1 MVDWMGN
8 LMGDGHHHGHDHDH
22 DHDGPLGPAAELATA
37 IASGVALAVGYGL
50 ETLTAAPGWLTL
62 ALNIAAFVLG
72 GLFTVREA
80 VENLRRRR
88 FEIDTLMLLAAAGA
102 ASLGAWAEGALL
114 LFLFALGHALEH
126 HAMGKARR
134 AIEALGVLAPRTA
147 LRRTPDGTADVAV
160 EELAIG
166 DVVVVKPGARL
177 PADGFVV
184 TGHSGVDQAPVT
196 GESIPVD
203 KYPVP
208 DPAQARAAPDR
219 VEADHRVFAGTINGD
234 GLLEVEVTHL
244 SADSTLAR
252 VVRLVAEAESAKSPT
267 QLFTDRFQRLFVPLV
282 LGLVVLLLCAWT
294 VVDEPFRDSF
304 YRAMAVLVAASP
316 CALAIA
322 TPSAV
327 LSGVARAARGGVLVK
342 GGAPL
347 ELLGAVTA
355 IAFDKTGTL
364 TEGRPRLT
372 DIIPAPGVTEAEL
385 LSVAVAV
392 EGLSDHP
399 LARAVLRDGQKRLSG
414 VSIPTASDLSSLT
427 GRGLS
432 AMVAGETVL
441 IGKAD
446 LFGRD
451 GVAPLT
457 EPVLVA
463 ATGLR
468 TAGRT
473 TMLVRQGGR
482 DLGVLGLMDQ
492 PRAEAASSLARLR
505 ALGVRRLV
513 MLSGDAGPVA
523 AAIGREVGVDEA
535 VGDLMP
541 ADKVD
546 AIGRMAAQ
554 GIVAMVGDGVNDAP
568 ALARAH
574 IGIAMGAAGSAVAL
588 ETADMALM
596 ADKLSHLP
604 FAVGLSRQTRAIIRQ
619 NVVISLGMVALLVP
633 ATILGLGIGPAVV
646 MHEGSTLVVV
656 FNALRL
662 LTWKER

>member
-37 IASGVALAVGYGL
+37 IASGVALSVGYGL

-62 ALNIAAFVLG
+62 ALYIAAFVLG

-147 LRRTPDGTADVAV
+147 LRRTADGTVDVAV
-160 EELAIG
+160 EDLAVG
-166 DVVVVKPGARL
+166 DVVIVKPGARL

-208 DPAQARAAPDR
+208 DSAQARAAPDR
-219 VEADHRVFAGTINGD
+219 VEAYHRVFAGTINGD

-244 SADSTLAR
+244 STDSTLAR

-282 LGLVVLLLCAWT
+282 LGLVVLLLFAWT

-399 LARAVLRDGQKRLSG
+399 LARAVRRDGQKHLSG

-451 GVAPLT
+451 GMAPLS

-492 PRAEAASSLARLR
+492 PRAQAASSLARLR

-646 MHEGSTLVVV
+646 LHEGSTLVVV

>member
-1 MVDWMGN
+1 MG
-8 LMGDGHHHGHDHDH
+8 GGHHHADSHDHGH
-22 DHDGPLGPAAELATA
+22 EHGTGGLLGPRTELFAALAC
-37 IASGVALAVGYGL
+37 GVAFVVGLGL
-50 ETLTAAPGWLTL
+50 EKLTAVPGWIPI
-62 ALNIAAFVLG
+62 AFYVAAFVLG

-80 VENLRRRR
+80 VENLRRGRL
-88 FEIDTLMLLAAAGA
+88 EIDTLMLVAAAGA

-134 AIEALGVLAPRTA
+134 AIKALAVLAPRTA
-147 LRRTPDGTADVAV
+147 LRRTPDGTQEVAV
-160 EELAIG
+160 EDLALG
-166 DVVVVKPGARL
+166 DVVIVRPGARL
-177 PADGFVV
+177 PADGFVL
-184 TGHSGVDQAPVT
+184 TGQSGVDQAPVT
-196 GESIPVD
+196 GESIPID
-203 KYPVP
+203 KSPVP

-219 VEADHRVFAGTINGD
+219 VDTSHRVFAGTINGD

-244 SADSTLAR
+244 SSDSTLAR
-252 VVRLVAEAESAKSPT
+252 VVRMVAEAESAKSPT
-267 QLFTDRFQRLFVPLV
+267 QLFTDRFQRIFVPLV
-282 LGLVVLLLCAWT
+282 LVLVFLLLFAWT

-327 LSGVARAARGGVLVK
+327 LSGVARAGRGGVLVK

-399 LARAVLRDGQKRLSG
+399 LARAVTRDGRERLSDAD
-414 VSIPTASDLSSLT
+414 IPTASDLFSLT

-432 AMVAGETVL
+432 ALVAGERVL

-451 GVAPLT
+451 GVAPLS
-457 EPVLVA
+457 EPVMTA
-463 ATGLR
+463 AAGLR
-468 TAGRT
+468 SAGRT
-473 TMLVRQGGR
+473 TMLVRRGDR
-482 DLGVLGLMDQ
+482 DLGVLGMMDR
-492 PRAEAASSLARLR
+492 PRAEAAESLARLR
-505 ALGVRRLV
+505 ALGVRHLV

-523 AAIGREVGVDEA
+523 ASIGREVGVDKA
-535 VGDLMP
+535 LGDLMP
-541 ADKVD
+541 TDKVE
-546 AIGRMAAQ
+546 AIGRMAAD

-568 ALARAH
+568 AMARAH
-574 IGIAMGAAGSAVAL
+574 IGIAMGAAGSEVAL
-588 ETADMALM
+588 ETADVALM

-646 MHEGSTLVVV
+646 LHEGSTLVVV

-662 LTWKER
+662 LAWKERV

>member
-1 MVDWMGN
+1 
-8 LMGDGHHHGHDHDH
+8 MGDGHHHDHDH
-22 DHDGPLGPAAELATA
+22 DHAGHSHDHGGPLGPAAELLTA
-37 IASGVALAVGYGL
+37 MASGAALAIGYGL
-50 ETLTAAPGWLTL
+50 ERLTAAPGWLPL
-62 ALNIAAFVLG
+62 ALYIAAFLLG
-72 GLFTVREA
+72 GFFTLREA

-134 AIEALGVLAPRTA
+134 AIEALAVLAPRTA
-147 LRRTPDGTADVAV
+147 LRRTPDGTQEVAV
-160 EELAIG
+160 EDLALG
-166 DVVVVKPGARL
+166 DVVIVKPAARL
-177 PADGFVV
+177 PADGFVL
-184 TGHSGVDQAPVT
+184 TGQSGVDQAPVT

-203 KYPVP
+203 KSPVP
-208 DPAQARAAPDR
+208 DPAQARTAPDR
-219 VEADHRVFAGTINGD
+219 VDASHRVFAGTINGD

-244 SADSTLAR
+244 SGDSTLAR
-252 VVRLVAEAESAKSPT
+252 VVRMVAEAESAKSPT

-282 LGLVVLLLCAWT
+282 LLLVFLLLFAWV

-399 LARAVLRDGQKRLSG
+399 LARAVTREGRERLSG
-414 VSIPTASDLSSLT
+414 ADIPAASDLSSLT

-432 AMVAGETVL
+432 ALVAGEKVL

-451 GVAPLT
+451 GVAPLS
-457 EPVLVA
+457 EPVMTA
-463 ATGLR
+463 AAGLR
-468 TAGRT
+468 NAGRT
-473 TMLVRQGGR
+473 TMLVRRGDR
-482 DLGVLGLMDQ
+482 DLGVLGMMDW
-492 PRAEAASSLARLR
+492 PRAEAVESLARLR
-505 ALGVRRLV
+505 ALGVRHLV

-523 AAIGREVGVDEA
+523 TAVGQEVGVDKA
-535 VGDLMP
+535 LGDLMP
-541 ADKVD
+541 TDKVE
-546 AIGRMAAQ
+546 AIGRMAAD
-554 GIVAMVGDGVNDAP
+554 GVVAMVGDGVNDAP

-574 IGIAMGAAGSAVAL
+574 IGIAMGAAGSEVAL
-588 ETADMALM
+588 ETADVALM

-646 MHEGSTLVVV
+646 LHEGSTLVVV

-662 LTWKER
+662 LAWRERV